1 MALPTRARA
10 SFTHSQSLT
19 SESSHKPL
27 ILIHQ
32 RVNENQN
39 HRKLT
44 KLITCT
50 TVLPNNVTM
59 SHAIDRWVMVESSDK
74 TWSTEEGNDKWLQHS
89 CLENP
94 MNSMKRKKGMIL
106 KDEIPRLLG
115 AQYATREEQRNS
127 SKRNEEDEPKWKQ
140 CPAVDMSGAVR
151 TILHRNLEC

>member
-1 MALPTRARA
+1 
-10 SFTHSQSLT
+10 
-19 SESSHKPL
+19 
-27 ILIHQ
+27 
-32 RVNENQN
+32 
-39 HRKLT
+39 
-44 KLITCT
+44 
-50 TVLPNNVTM
+50 
-59 SHAIDRWVMVESSDK
+59 
-74 TWSTEEGNDKWLQHS
+74 
-89 CLENP
+89 